1 MSITSQV
8 LILFLV
14 VLVGAA
20 CRRLSFLNDETIQGI
35 TKLVVNITVPCLM
48 IANMQRPFDV
58 AVLKNFLIT
67 LALSAAFILA
77 SIALGLFLFRNRS
90 HSKRVVLANML
101 GFSNCGFM
109 GYPIVMAINP
119 DWMIYAVAYNVS
131 FTFITWT
138 VGVSL
143 YQGKEN
149 MSLKRALLNPNV
161 LASVV
166 GFVLFCL
173 SVTLPAILGEV
184 FSMLGGL
191 TTPLTMLL
199 IGTRMLGLKLSE
211 FKNRDYHYTALLR
224 LVVLP
229 LAMYALMIPAPLPA
243 AVKGV
248 MFLLTAMP
256 AGSTTSMMAELYG
269 KDADFAARGVAYTTL
284 LSLVTIPLMC
294 QLI

>member
-8 LILFLV
+8 CILFIV

-20 CRRLSFLNDETIQGI
+20 CRKLDFLNDATIQGV

-48 IANMQRPFDV
+48 IANMQRPFDM

-67 LALSAAFILA
+67 LALSSAFILA
-77 SIALGLFLFRNRS
+77 AIALGLFLFRKRS

-109 GYPIVMAINP
+109 GYPIIMAINP

-143 YQGKEN
+143 YQGREN
-149 MSLKRALLNPNV
+149 MSVRRALLNPNV
-161 LASVV
+161 LASAV
-166 GFVLFCL
+166 GFALFCL
-173 SVTLPAILGEV
+173 SITLPAVLGEV

-199 IGTRMLGLKLSE
+199 IGTRMVGLNL
-211 FKNRDYHYTALLR
+211 RDLMDADYHISAVLR
-224 LVVLP
+224 LLALP
-229 LAMYALMIPAPLPA
+229 LIVFAVLRPFPLDPA
-243 AVKGV
+243 VYRT

-256 AGSTTSMMAELYG
+256 AGTMTAMQAELYG
-269 KDADFAARGVAYTTL
+269 GDAVFASRAIAYSTL
-284 LSLVTIPLMC
+284 LSLLTVPIIGL
-294 QLI
+294 LL